1 MGSRDSG
8 QWSVVSGRHA
18 AAEGRGSGQLSS
30 PDTGHGPRATG
41 HGLRVAV
48 LGGAGYAGGELLRLL
63 ARHPRVG
70 ALRAFSESHAG
81 KPWSAAHPG
90 LVNLDVGTFEPVDP
104 GAAAAWADVVFLAL
118 PHGRSQLLVAELAS
132 ARLAIDLAADF
143 RVSDRALYERYYG
156 VHAAFARVGDF
167 VYGLADIAQQE
178 LAGSARIAAPGCFA
192 TAALLTLWPLATA
205 GLLAAPPAC
214 FAITGSSGAGV
225 EPKRTTH
232 HPVRAHSFFAYSLGG
247 HRHEAELA
255 DRLQAWTGGAIGS
268 CSLLTHSA
276 PLVRG
281 IHVTVQASMTRP
293 VADPLELFRRGY
305 TGRPFVKVLD
315 SPPELAAVVG
325 TNFAHLH
332 AAPRENGASVIVACV
347 IDNLVKGA
355 AGQAVQA
362 MNLALGLPETA
373 GLEFPG
379 IYPC

>member
-1 MGSRDSG
+1 
-8 QWSVVSGRHA
+8 
-18 AAEGRGSGQLSS
+18 
-30 PDTGHGPRATG
+30 
-41 HGLRVAV
+41 V
-48 LGGAGYAGGELLRLL
+48 LGGAGYVGGELIRLL
-63 ARHPRVG
+63 AQHPQVG
-70 ALRAFSESHAG
+70 ELRAFSESHAG
-81 KPWSAAHPG
+81 RPWSDAHPG
-90 LVNLDVGTFEPVDP
+90 LVNLAGGTFEPADS
-104 GAAAAWADVVFLAL
+104 AAACAWADVVFLAL
-118 PHGRSQLLVAELAS
+118 PHGRSQQVAAELAG
-132 ARLAIDLAADF
+132 APVLIDLAADF

-156 VHAAFARVGDF
+156 AHAAFELVQGF
-167 VYGLADIAQQE
+167 TYGLADVVQSGLSGAR
-178 LAGSARIAAPGCFA
+178 RIAVPGCFA
-192 TAALLTLWPLATA
+192 TATLLALWPLAAA
-205 GLLAAPPAC
+205 GLLAAPPTC

-255 DRLQAWTGGAIGS
+255 DRLQAWTGAAVRS
-268 CSLLTHSA
+268 CSLMTHSA

-281 IHVTVQASMTRP
+281 IHATLHATLNGP
-293 VADPLELFRRGY
+293 VADPVELFRQHY
-305 TGRPFVKVLD
+305 AGRPFVKVLD
-315 SPPELAAVVG
+315 APPELAAVVG

-332 AAPRENGASVIVACV
+332 AAPRENGGSMIVTCA